1 MPERE
6 SAPIYFLW
14 KWKWSQIVNYFPSG
28 MRYIENEELVH
39 RDLAARNVLLDRN
52 GVAKVKT
59 KLWNDLFIHL
69 IFLYLGATLK
79 ICNSWAYLGIFC
91 LQVADFGLSKS
102 KGEATDND
110 AFPILWSPPEVTTLN
125 QFKRP
130 IQKTYKRCFRFS
142 AKGISVPSLMSG
154 KVERFHRLSFVQL
167 CERQIARSFGI
178 TMWEIFSF
186 GEKPYNGMKHNDL
199 KNFLKRE
206 ERIAVSLFWNKGEM

>member
-1 MPERE
+1 M
-6 SAPIYFLW
+6 
-14 KWKWSQIVNYFPSG
+14 
-28 MRYIENEELVH
+28 
-39 RDLAARNVLLDRN
+39 
-52 GVAKVKT
+52 
-59 KLWNDLFIHL
+59 
-69 IFLYLGATLK
+69 
-79 ICNSWAYLGIFC
+79 
-91 LQVADFGLSKS
+91 ADFGLSKS

-167 CERQIARSFGI
+167 RKRQIARSFGI